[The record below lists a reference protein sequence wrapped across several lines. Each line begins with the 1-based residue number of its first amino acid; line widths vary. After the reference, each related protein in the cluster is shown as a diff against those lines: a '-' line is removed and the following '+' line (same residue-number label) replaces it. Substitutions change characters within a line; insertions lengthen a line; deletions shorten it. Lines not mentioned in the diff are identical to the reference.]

1 MPTPGNDDQLRLWNQ
16 TGHLVVVCQG
26 RHPIVLAAQDHDGAC
41 QGPKD
46 IGAVLSFD
54 AVLPDEGL
62 RAESLRHGPNPRNN
76 PLIRDMGR
84 IEVGG
89 QEAIAET
96 VEPAGRKSRLV
107 ECMPTSQS
115 LRRIG
120 AKGRIEEGE
129 TRDPVMGKA
138 GDLLSHISPQGEP
151 GERKARRCVGQYAL
165 G

>member
-1 MPTPGNDDQLRLWNQ
+1 MCPLPGM
-16 TGHLVVVCQG
+16 TTSFASEPAGHLVVVCQG

-62 RAESLRHGPNPRNN
+62 HAESLRHGPDPRNDT
-76 PLIRDMGR
+76 LIRDMGR

-96 VEPAGRKSRLV
+96 VEPAGARAALLSACRPASRSEVSGRKV
-107 ECMPTSQS
+107 YQ
-115 LRRIG
+115 
-120 AKGRIEEGE
+120 GE
-129 TRDPVMGKA
+129 RDRDPVTGKA
-138 GDLLSHISPQGEP
+138 GDLLSHISP
-151 GERKARRCVGQYAL
+151 
-165 G
+165 